1 MCITIPLRITG
12 IEGRSARCEARDVRR
27 EVRLD
32 LLDSDV
38 ELCRKV
44 GDDGVR
50 KAA

>member
-1 MCITIPLRITG
+1 MTDGTKQKFLVLYLIPTSVM
-12 IEGRSARCEARDVRR
+12 EDWAKT
-27 EVRLD
+27 
-32 LLDSDV
+32 